1 MGAHESHENIVK
13 RLKRAKG
20 HLESVIEMIENERP
34 CVAVAQ
40 QLHAVS
46 KAVVNAKQVFIKDH
60 IHHCFDGA
68 VISNRK
74 KLESS
79 MDEFKEITKY
89 LE

>member
-20 HLESVIEMIENERP
+20 HLESVIGMIEDERS
-34 CVAVAQ
+34 CKEVAQ

-46 KAVVNAKQVFIKDH
+46 KAVVNAKQAFIKDH
-60 IHHCFDGA
+60 VDHCFDGA
-68 VISNRK
+68 AISNRT
-74 KLESS
+74 KLKTSL
-79 MDEFKEITKY
+79 DEFREITKY